1 MFIIIYHPAVRSEE
15 ATEPPGTSEK
25 SDLEALV
32 RQKQAQVDT
41 NSKDDHQHAKL
52 SLPSPGLNC
61 DCDLCNS

>member
-1 MFIIIYHPAVRSEE
+1 MRPEE

-25 SDLEALV
+25 PDLEALLP
-32 RQKQAQVDT
+32 QKQAQVDT
-41 NSKDDHQHAKL
+41 NSKDDHQQAKL